1 MGIAVFVS
9 LNCRTTR
16 TINVLEEEVVD
27 SRAPIFET
35 EVVFVASGLGSKS
48 SSTAEAKQCIVARC
62 REIEH
67 SLLKLLAWTLFAEV
81 QVDADGEVPHC

>member
-1 MGIAVFVS
+1 MGIV
-9 LNCRTTR
+9 
-16 TINVLEEEVVD
+16 EEEVVD
-27 SRAPIFET
+27 SRAPIFEI

-48 SSTAEAKQCIVARC
+48 SSTAEAKQCIVTRC

-67 SLLKLLAWTLFAEV
+67 RLLRLLAWTLFAEV